1 MLNFKQAAVNID
13 TINFKLVELTEDNI
27 DEVIKH
33 LHKAGYLAGRS
44 NYRKQGIYF
53 SRTGGMDEP
62 NQTIVG
68 ELLVVEDNTWTRL
81 KDKKFGL
88 SDLAIQESIKRKY
101 DSMIRREQ

>member
-1 MLNFKQAAVNID
+1 MLNFKQAIINID
-13 TINFKLVELTEDNI
+13 IINLKLVELTEDNI
-27 DEVIKH
+27 DEVIKQ

-88 SDLAIQESIKRKY
+88 SDLAIQKAIKHQY
-101 DSMIRREQ
+101 FVTL